1 MNSSRSAAIR
11 AMVDRDGSPLASH
24 EVRDLAESWGISHVA
39 VDAYSRLHAAHLGG
53 DVSPSPSIV
62 DDAPP
67 EHAALQ
73 VAFFAVDRETVHGA
87 TARMSRSIYAF

>member
-1 MNSSRSAAIR
+1 MRPAPQWAKRFASGAAPNIDD
-11 AMVDRDGSPLASH
+11 V
-24 EVRDLAESWGISHVA
+24 VNSHVVSSDNDFA
-39 VDAYSRLHAAHLGG
+39 RRGRDSRLHAAHLGG
-53 DVSPSPSIV
+53 DMSPSPSIV